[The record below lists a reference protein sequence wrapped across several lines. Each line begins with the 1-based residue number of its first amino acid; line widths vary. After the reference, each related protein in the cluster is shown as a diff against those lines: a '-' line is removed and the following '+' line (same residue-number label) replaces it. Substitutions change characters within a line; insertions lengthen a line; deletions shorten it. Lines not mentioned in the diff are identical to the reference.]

1 MIVCAASAALAGM
14 YASYS
19 AGDGE
24 NAGSETIATKYD
36 AGWVSLK
43 ITVSGSVGSA
53 ETPASGVEFW

>member
-1 MIVCAASAALAGM
+1 M